1 MEKINISSFKNG
13 KETLVIESPPEK
25 LDVQDVV
32 KGKVKAELTIDRR
45 NNIVEIT
52 GSIRY
57 TLKLTC
63 ARCLEKFDKD
73 MGKNIHLTLK
83 RGSERIFREQELS
96 NEDIDTVYIMN
107 DVVDISSEIHD
118 IILLSVP
125 IKPLCKEDCKGLC
138 PICGKNLNEG
148 PCEHT
153 IKTADSKKI
162 FVKKLKGSKVR
173 MNGNR

>member
-13 KETLVIESPPEK
+13 KETLEIEIPPEK

-32 KGKVKAELTIDRR
+32 KGKIKGKLIVDRR
-45 NNIVEIT
+45 GNIIEIT
-52 GSIRY
+52 GNIHY

-63 ARCLEKFDKD
+63 ARCLEEFDKD
-73 MGKNIHLTLK
+73 MDKDIHLILK
-83 RGSERIFREQELS
+83 RGSERIFRERELS
-96 NEDIDTVYIMN
+96 DEDIDTVYIMN
-107 DVVDISSEIHD
+107 DIFDISPEIHD
-118 IILLSVP
+118 TILLSVP

-153 IKTADSKKI
+153 IKRANSKKT
-162 FVKKLKGSKVR
+162 
-173 MNGNR
+173 